1 MPQPNQ
7 QITATP
13 LKVDGV
19 SDLDPEGRI
28 PLQQL
33 INGTTGR
40 IQRWANFPA
49 LPGDYSVL
57 YVYWRQNNAETEIF
71 KETYTQVD
79 DKPEFTFPL
88 TPQQMITDGTA
99 FLYYLLEGNN
109 GNPDPS
115 PERKLTIDHTLSPS
129 LREPEFPD
137 ANSNGYINCVSST
150 PVWEKIRVEILP
162 ESVFADLD
170 EFELEWQGFGTL
182 NGAPPALTPVYKFKK
197 TITGSEPTNGFIMDI
212 PFDPYVKP
220 LVNDDSGIAQY
231 TIYRNGIPVYK
242 SHKGLVKVD
251 RMIPGDP
258 IPCGGF
264 P

>member
-71 KETYTQVD
+71 KETYTRSMTNQ
-79 DKPEFTFPL
+79 
-88 TPQQMITDGTA
+88 
-99 FLYYLLEGNN
+99 
-109 GNPDPS
+109 
-115 PERKLTIDHTLSPS
+115 
-129 LREPEFPD
+129 
-137 ANSNGYINCVSST
+137 SS
-150 PVWEKIRVEILP
+150 R
-162 ESVFADLD
+162 
-170 EFELEWQGFGTL
+170 
-182 NGAPPALTPVYKFKK
+182 
-197 TITGSEPTNGFIMDI
+197 
-212 PFDPYVKP
+212 
-220 LVNDDSGIAQY
+220 
-231 TIYRNGIPVYK
+231 
-242 SHKGLVKVD
+242 SH
-251 RMIPGDP
+251 
-258 IPCGGF
+258 
-264 P
+264 